1 MSTIENPQP
10 PAERWPL
17 EHVEIG
23 EVLELAKVVRTMD
36 DYQSF
41 TRRHPE
47 VHFGQISVRQLCSLY
62 LEDMHARAGLPLDY
76 EHY

>member
-1 MSTIENPQP
+1 MVDNKNVP
-10 PAERWPL
+10 PSVERWPL

-23 EVLELAKVVRTMD
+23 EVLEMAKAVRTMD
-36 DYQSF
+36 DYQNF

-47 VHFGQISVRQLCSLY
+47 VHFGHISVRQLCSLY
-62 LEDMHARAGLPLDY
+62 LEDMHAQAGLPVDY